1 MSQRLLAVVVAG
13 ASLLACKQE
22 SRPAAPEAGAAAP
35 APSALPAPTEIRGAP
50 ASAGDDDA
58 IRRVF
63 ASYRTAIERADGDR
77 AAALLDQET
86 VGFYDRMHKAALDM
100 PGDEV
105 RARPL
110 IERLTIVAMR
120 AGKSRAQLAAMTAR
134 EVLAAAIV
142 QGSGKE
148 TVQGVELA
156 DIVVDGERASATP
169 RKGGLALPLRFH
181 FRREADGWRFDLTQL
196 LAGVDQMLKA
206 QLKGMSEDDLI
217 RAYVASVGGVVDETM
232 WEPPP

>member
-1 MSQRLLAVVVAG
+1 MSRLLAVLAL
-13 ASLLACKQE
+13 AAALAACKQE
-22 SRPAAPEAGAAAP
+22 SRPAAPEAGVAAP
-35 APSALPAPTEIRGAP
+35 APSALPAPAEIRGAP
-50 ASAGDDDA
+50 ASAPDDAA

-63 ASYRTAIERADGDR
+63 ASYRAAIERADGAR
-77 AAALLDQET
+77 AAALLDRDT

-120 AGKSRAQLAAMTAR
+120 AGRSRAQLTAMTTH

-142 QGSGKE
+142 QGSGTA

-156 DIVVDGERASATP
+156 DIVVDGDRASATP

-181 FRREADGWRFDLTQL
+181 FRREPEGWRFDLTQL

-206 QLKGMSEDDLI
+206 QLKGMTEDDLI

>member
-1 MSQRLLAVVVAG
+1 MSKRLLAVVVAG

-22 SRPAAPEAGAAAP
+22 SRPAAPEAGVAAP
-35 APSALPAPTEIRGAP
+35 APPALPAPTELRGAP
-50 ASAGDDDA
+50 ASAADDDA

-63 ASYRTAIERADGDR
+63 ARYRAAIEERDGER
-77 AAALLDQET
+77 AAGLLDRET
-86 VGFYDRMHKAALDM
+86 VDFYDRMHKAALDM

-120 AGKSRAQLAAMTAR
+120 AGRSRAQLTAMTTR